1 MDEMIAE
8 IKELINEQLS
18 IRTDNAIEE
27 QYKSRT
33 ISNYAAALRSLM
45 EVERIENNGKFTG
58 NHG

>member
-18 IRTDNAIEE
+18 IKTDNAIEE

-45 EVERIENNGKFTG
+45 EVERLENRGGLN
-58 NHG
+58 